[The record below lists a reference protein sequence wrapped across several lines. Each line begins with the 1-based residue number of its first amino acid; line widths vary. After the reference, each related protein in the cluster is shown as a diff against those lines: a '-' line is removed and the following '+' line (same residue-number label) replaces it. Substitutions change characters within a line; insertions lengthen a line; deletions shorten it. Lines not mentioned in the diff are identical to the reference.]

1 MITRRAGVAADE
13 DCASWATSPG
23 VRSRMQ
29 LQKSRDTGPELRL
42 RRALH
47 ARGLRFRVHRQLLPG
62 LRRRADIVFGP
73 AKVVVD
79 VRGCY
84 WHGCPQHYR
93 LATSNE
99 QYWHPKIA
107 GNQTRDAETQELL
120 EGMGWLVVVVWEHE
134 PTEEAAEHVRSLVLA
149 RRHARTHR

>member
-1 MITRRAGVAADE
+1 MTRAEG
-13 DCASWATSPG
+13 SWAVSPG

-29 LQKSRDTGPELRL
+29 RQRSRDTGPEMRL

-47 ARGLRFRVHRQLLPG
+47 AQGLRFRVHRQLLPG

-73 AKVVVD
+73 ARVVVD

-84 WHGCPQHYR
+84 WHGCPDHYR

-99 QYWHPKIA
+99 HYWHPKIA
-107 GNQTRDAETQELL
+107 GNRARDQETERLLAES
-120 EGMGWLVVVVWEHE
+120 GWLVLVVWEHE
-134 PTEEAAEHVRSLVLA
+134 DCGVAAERVIQAVRA
-149 RRHARTHR
+149 RKTAR

>member
-1 MITRRAGVAADE
+1 
-13 DCASWATSPG
+13 
-23 VRSRMQ
+23 MQ
-29 LQKSRDTGPELRL
+29 LQRSRDTGPEVRL

-47 ARGLRFRVHRQLLPG
+47 AEGLRFRVHRQLLPG

-73 AKVVVD
+73 SRVVVD

-84 WHGCPQHYR
+84 WHGCPEHYR

-107 GNQTRDAETQELL
+107 GNQARDMETEHLL
-120 EGMGWLVVVVWEHE
+120 TEAGWLVMVVWEHE
-134 PTEEAAEHVRSLVLA
+134 DTAEAASRVAAAVRSRRLTRVRRSKPTDLMGTGSPLA
-149 RRHARTHR
+149 EVRK

>member
-1 MITRRAGVAADE
+1 
-13 DCASWATSPG
+13 
-23 VRSRMQ
+23 MQ
-29 LQKSRDTGPELRL
+29 LQRSRDTGPELAL

-47 ARGLRFRVHRQLLPG
+47 AMGLRFRVHRSLLPG

-84 WHGCPQHYR
+84 WHGCPEHYR

-99 QYWHPKIA
+99 QYWHPKIDGNRARDTETERLLTEA
-107 GNQTRDAETQELL
+107 GWAVL
-120 EGMGWLVVVVWEHE
+120 VVWEHE
-134 PTEEAAEHVRSLVLA
+134 ETAEAAERVARTVLA
-149 RRHARTHR
+149 RRAARSRAG